1 MSDFNSKSLSLHEFR
16 TAEPTAAT
24 ETMASPRAEP
34 RPGWAFAKRVFDI
47 GFSLGLLPVLL
58 ALVPV
63 LWLANR
69 RRNPGPLFFLQT
81 RMGRHCRPFTLVKF
95 RTMVPAGAAVRGFD
109 DPLEVDRITPLG
121 AFLRKTRI
129 DELPQILNILHGEMS
144 VIGPR
149 PDVWEHATVYCRIVP
164 GYRERHQV
172 RPGITGLAQTRIGYA
187 DGLNATRRKAFADNI
202 YIRNMGFGL
211 ELLILRQTVGTVLS
225 GFGLGADTP
234 MTARRRGE
242 PVRAAEDN
250 QAATPA
256 FGQAV

>member
-1 MSDFNSKSLSLHEFR
+1 MADFQSEHLLV
-16 TAEPTAAT
+16 PAARAAA
-24 ETMASPRAEP
+24 TMASPRTP
-34 RPGWAFAKRVFDI
+34 PQPGWTLAKRLCDI
-47 GFSLGLLPVLL
+47 GFALALLPVLL
-58 ALVPV
+58 LLVPV
-63 LWLANR
+63 LALANR

-95 RTMVPAGAAVRGFD
+95 RTMVPAGATVRGFD

-121 AFLRKTRI
+121 AWLRKTRI
-129 DELPQILNILHGEMS
+129 DELPQILNILRGEMS

-149 PDVWEHATVYCRIVP
+149 PDIWEHATVYCRIVP

-211 ELLILRQTVGTVLS
+211 ELLILRQTVRTVLS

-234 MTARRRGE
+234 MSARRRGE
-242 PVRAAEDN
+242 PVRAAEEN
-250 QAATPA
+250 PAPA